1 MRQIVFATLCG
12 YLISAEGA
20 ERTLP
25 IRNAGSTQAHQEI
38 ATAVRSILELPS
50 LTVDTES
57 HQVTAGG
64 SDSQITAAEWVL
76 SEIDRPPRA
85 SGAKPWASA
94 VYRGPATPGE
104 VLRVFYV
111 QGGTPVPQLQEAAT
125 VIRSLVEL
133 RRLFTYNQAGAIVA
147 RGTPEQIEAAEWVW
161 RILETNPPF
170 AATEE
175 FRAKLPDGQSALRA
189 YRFPA
194 DWSVQSLQEAA
205 TMMRSIVEIR
215 RMYTYNPSRTVV
227 VRADEDEVAA
237 ATWMA
242 VEAQRPPSPDLAES
256 APFEMADPRGEGSIR
271 VFRLPATRFDVRR
284 LQQLATEVRTA
295 TNIRRAFTFN
305 PPRMLVLRG
314 PAGQLETARQMIAEA
329 R

>member
-1 MRQIVFATLCG
+1 MRHIVFAALCG
-12 YLISAEGA
+12 YLISAEGT

-25 IRNAGSTQAHQEI
+25 IRNAGSTQAQQEL
-38 ATAVRSILELPS
+38 ATVVRSILELPGVS
-50 LTVDTES
+50 VDTES
-57 HQVTAGG
+57 HQITAAG
-64 SDSQITAAEWVL
+64 SDPQITAAEWVL
-76 SEIDRPPRA
+76 SEIDRPSVA

-94 VYRGPATPGE
+94 VYRGAAIPGE

-111 QGGTPVPQLQEAAT
+111 HGGTPVPQLQETAT

-133 RRLFTYNQAGAIVA
+133 RRLFTYNQAGAIVV
-147 RGTPEQIEAAEWVW
+147 RGTPEQLEAAEWVW
-161 RILETNPPF
+161 RTLESNPPF

-175 FRAKLPDGQSALRA
+175 FRAKFPDGQSVLRA

-194 DWSVQSLQEAA
+194 DWTVQSLQEAA
-205 TMMRSIVEIR
+205 TMIRSIVEIR

-227 VRADEDEVAA
+227 VRSDEDAVAA

-242 VEAQRPPSPDLAES
+242 VEAQRPPSQDLAES
-256 APFEMADPRGEGSIR
+256 APFEMADPRGEGAIR
-271 VFRLPATRFDVRR
+271 VFRLPATSFDVRR
-284 LQQLATEVRTA
+284 LQQLATEVRVA

-305 PPRMLVLRG
+305 APRMLVLRG